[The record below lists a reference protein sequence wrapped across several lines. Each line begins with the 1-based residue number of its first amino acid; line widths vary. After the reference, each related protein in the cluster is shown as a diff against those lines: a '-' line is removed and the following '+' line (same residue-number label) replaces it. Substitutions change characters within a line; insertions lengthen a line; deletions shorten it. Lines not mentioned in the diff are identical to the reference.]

1 MNQICEEKQCTG
13 CGLCVVRCPKK
24 CISMENRLLG
34 HVYPIINQDACIDC
48 GLCKKVCP
56 SLHES
61 ENRYPLSAYAA
72 WAKDCEDYK
81 TSTSGGAASVITNY
95 ILSNG
100 GVVYGCTVFPK
111 VNISHIR
118 IDNIKDAYKLKGS
131 KYVQSNI
138 INILPQVAQ
147 DVKTGKKILF
157 TGTPCQV
164 AAVKR
169 MFKTIP
175 DNLYLVDLICH
186 GVPSNR
192 WLIDYIKKNLNIDIN
207 AITTIKFRTL
217 TAYQMCI
224 YGKKGLLYTS
234 KSLWQHRYENLYMNT
249 FIDGF
254 TNRESCYNCPYAR
267 PERVSD
273 ITIGDFWGLGRDI
286 DDSYIPEH
294 KYGISCMMPITVKGQ
309 ELVEAVK
316 DKMNVFERPVKEAI
330 NGNDQ
335 LNHPKNKDWR
345 IHMFRIL
352 CKFTSISFSYNLLM
366 SDKILKY
373 KIKKSFK

>member
-13 CGLCVVRCPKK
+13 CGLCVVRCPKQ

-34 HVYPIINQDACIDC
+34 HVYPIINQNSCIDC

-61 ENRYPLSAYAA
+61 ENKYPLSAYAV
-72 WAKDCEDYK
+72 WAKDSDDYK

-95 ILSNG
+95 ILLNG
-100 GVVYGCTVFPK
+100 GVVYGCAVLSK

-118 IDNIKDAYKLKGS
+118 IDDIKDAYKLKGS
-131 KYVQSNI
+131 KYVQSTI
-138 INILPQVAQ
+138 VNILPQVAQ
-147 DVKTGKKILF
+147 DIKNGKKVLF

-192 WLIDYIKKNLNIDIN
+192 WLIDYIKKNLNIDIRT
-207 AITTIKFRTL
+207 ITTIKFRTL

-224 YGKKGLLYTS
+224 YNKKNLLYTS
-234 KSLWQHRYENLYMNT
+234 KSLLQYRYENLYMDT

-254 TNRESCYNCPYAR
+254 TNRESCYNCPYAK
-267 PERVSD
+267 PERISD
-273 ITIGDFWGLGRDI
+273 ITIGDFWGLGKTI

-309 ELVEAVK
+309 KLLEAVK
-316 DKMNVFERPVKEAI
+316 DNMNIFERPVKEAI

-335 LNHPKNKDWR
+335 LRHPKNKDWR
-345 IHMFRIL
+345 IRLFRQI
-352 CKFTSISFSYNLLM
+352 CKYTTISFSYNLSMADKIVKYKLK
-366 SDKILKY
+366 KILK
-373 KIKKSFK
+373 

>member
-34 HVYPIINQDACIDC
+34 HVYPNINQDACIDC
-48 GLCKKVCP
+48 RLCKKVCP

-61 ENRYPLSAYAA
+61 GNRYPLSAYAA

-100 GVVYGCTVFPK
+100 GVVYGCAALPK

-118 IDNIKDAYKLKGS
+118 IDDIKDAYKLKGS

-138 INILPQVAQ
+138 INVLPQVAQ
-147 DVKTGKKILF
+147 DVKTGRKVLF

-192 WLIDYIKKNLNIDIN
+192 WLIDYIKKKLEIDIK

-217 TAYQMCI
+217 TAYQMCL
-224 YGKKGLLYTS
+224 YDKKGLLYTS
-234 KSLWQHRYENLYMNT
+234 KSLWQHRYENLYMDT

-254 TNRESCYNCPYAR
+254 TNRESCYNCPYAK
-267 PERVSD
+267 PERISD

-309 ELVEAVK
+309 GLVEAVK

-330 NGNDQ
+330 DGNDQ

-352 CKFTSISFSYNLLM
+352 CKFTPISFSYNLLM